1 MRDFQKIIN
10 MVADSKKKA
19 YQKVNREMIS
29 MYYQIGQ
36 ILSEKPESFEAEL
49 SELLREEYYES
60 KSFDETNLKNMKRFY
75 ELYKDSEIVE
85 RALVNLSWSINLVLM
100 SECKNMDERIFYVD
114 MCLEEQLTE
123 EELKERIKEDYYK
136 KYMES
141 KKKDDSSFDEKKDS

>member
-100 SECKNMDERIFYVD
+100 SECKTMDERPKR
-114 MCLEEQLTE
+114 Q
-123 EELKERIKEDYYK
+123 
-136 KYMES
+136 
-141 KKKDDSSFDEKKDS
+141 